1 MLLVYRGWAEL
12 LRLLL
17 LLSVRWRDRLE
28 LVWSV
33 RVQELLDHLFVL
45 HLVVDIAGAHRRD
58 RGNVGSSVVL
68 ASVPSCVVPLE
79 VKGGGGRGWGRGIAR
94 LREAVAA
101 SDAVDARLALGWIVD
116 HVCELGLGMCFV
128 FCSDEGLDQ

>member
-1 MLLVYRGWAEL
+1 
-12 LRLLL
+12 
-17 LLSVRWRDRLE
+17 LE

-45 HLVVDIAGAHRRD
+45 HLVVDIAVAHRRGG
-58 RGNVGSSVVL
+58 GNVGSSVVL
-68 ASVPSCVVPLE
+68 ASVPSCVVPLK

-101 SDAVDARLALGWIVD
+101 SDAVEARLALGWIVN
-116 HVCELGLGMCFV
+116 HVCELGLGMCFL
-128 FCSDEGLDQ
+128 FGRGIGSIKGQRGEKGERKYLKIGDIHSLL